1 MKGDLVTAL
10 CALYLSGG
18 PSVPRVLVPRQ
29 RWTEVVGALRTLGGC
44 PLAALAAAGLRA
56 EAGVAASRWDW
67 AQRQVESGSV
77 LTPLCPGYPALWR
90 DRLGDS
96 APPALWRLGPRV
108 PGGPAAS
115 VVGSRDLTG
124 SEQDFATSAGVALAR
139 LGYWTCSGGARGA
152 DRLAM
157 HAALEAGGP
166 GCELRPMG
174 LGSRLEVPEGAGAF
188 NLTLLS
194 ASDPADPFTTSAAME
209 RNRWIYAAGE
219 FTIVVA
225 AQFKFGGTW
234 HGAVSCLRDRL
245 APVLVRVGETSPD
258 HARAARVLVALGA
271 FPIGDAD
278 LRDLDRLREVTS
290 EACTRGHSG
299 RLFGASSSLWS

>member
-1 MKGDLVTAL
+1 MKGDLVTTL

-18 PSVPRVLVPRQ
+18 PPVPRALVPRH
-29 RWTEVVGALRTLGGC
+29 RWTEVVTALRSLGGC

-67 AQRQVESGSV
+67 AQRQAESGCV
-77 LTPLCPGYPALWR
+77 LTPVCTGYPALWR
-90 DRLGDS
+90 DRLGDA
-96 APPALWRLGPRV
+96 APPALWRLGPPV
-108 PGGPAAS
+108 PCGPAAS
-115 VVGSRDLTG
+115 VVGSRNLSG
-124 SEQDFATSAGVALAR
+124 AEQDFAASAGVALAR

-157 HAALEAGGP
+157 RAALGAGGP

-174 LGSRLEVPEGAGAF
+174 LGSERGISEGAGAH

-194 ASDPADPFTTSAAME
+194 ATEPNDPFTVPAAME

-234 HGAVSCLRDRL
+234 HGAISCLRDRL
-245 APVLVRVGETSPD
+245 APVLVRVGDTSPD
-258 HARAARVLVALGA
+258 HARAARALVAVGA
-271 FPIGDAD
+271 FPVGDAD
-278 LRDLDRLREVTS
+278 LADLSRLREIVS
-290 EACTRGHSG
+290 AARTRRHSG
-299 RLFGASSSLWS
+299 LTLSLWT